1 MSHLHTRRLRL
12 VPATA
17 ETTALELSGHG
28 RLGVMLGCTVP
39 AEWPPDEARH
49 ALPIFEA
56 ALRDRPEE
64 ASWWAWYWITAAVP
78 SAMPSAG
85 PSAGPV
91 LVGGGGFLGP
101 PNASGVVEVGYSTL
115 ARYRRLGFAGEAVDA
130 LTVHALAQPGVRRVE
145 AECHPHNVGSLGVL
159 RRCRFEYLGPGDEP
173 GTRRFGRA
181 T

>member
-28 RLGVMLGCTVP
+28 QLGVMLGCTVP
-39 AEWPPDEARH
+39 VDWPPDDVRD

-56 ALRDRPEE
+56 
-64 ASWWAWYWITAAVP
+64 
-78 SAMPSAG
+78 
-85 PSAGPV
+85 V

-101 PNASGVVEVGYSTL
+101 PNATGVVVVGYSTL

-130 LTVHALAQPGVRRVE
+130 LTVHALTQPGVRRVE
-145 AECHPHNVGSLGVL
+145 AECDPHNVGSLGVL
-159 RRCRFEYLGPGDEP
+159 RRCRFEFLGPGDEAW
-173 GTRRFGRA
+173 TQLFGRA